1 MEINNALY
9 NIREKLLE
17 LSQGDFVREKKL
29 ADQYF
34 KSFQDLKDMYSVSLI
49 NQDSRLLSFIYQ
61 KYKTTFRKLDL
72 TELSDE
78 IQATIHMINHLDTAE
93 ELNETAAR
101 VKSHCE
107 VIIHQLQM
115 HYSWLD

>member
-1 MEINNALY
+1 MQINNALY

-34 KSFQDLKDMYSVSLI
+34 KPFQDLIDMYSVSLI

-61 KYKTTFRKLDL
+61 KYKPTFRKLDL

-78 IQATIHMINHLDTAE
+78 IPASINIINHLMTAE

-107 VIIHQLQM
+107 IIIHQLQL
-115 HYSWLD
+115 HYVWLN